1 MKLNISLEITEDH
14 FREAAEQTLLDTELD
29 WTTLEQIND
38 EINLYNKT
46 LERLSDDTEFRNG
59 VVAALAD
66 LIARQT
72 DIDYAITDIDF
83 NRHLDSDH
91 WYTEYRTILGE
102 QLEEY
107 SYQQRLQ
114 TNQQEQQELE
124 RARDLLK
131 RHGYRVSKNPVKR

>member
-72 DIDYAITDIDF
+72 DIDYAITDIDSKKY
-83 NRHLDSDH
+83 L
-91 WYTEYRTILGE
+91 
-102 QLEEY
+102 
-107 SYQQRLQ
+107 
-114 TNQQEQQELE
+114 
-124 RARDLLK
+124 
-131 RHGYRVSKNPVKR
+131 KNPIFRSQMLLVLKTFWRICF